1 VPVSVPEGFPFT
13 VHVPEAGS
21 PLRTTE
27 PVGLEQ
33 VGCVTVPSIGVV
45 GAPGAALMVT
55 EAVAGDVQ
63 VEALVTVK
71 V

>member
-1 VPVSVPEGFPFT
+1 VPRIGVE
-13 VHVPEAGS
+13 
-21 PLRTTE
+21 
-27 PVGLEQ
+27 
-33 VGCVTVPSIGVV
+33 GVV
-45 GAPGAALMVT
+45 GAAFIVT